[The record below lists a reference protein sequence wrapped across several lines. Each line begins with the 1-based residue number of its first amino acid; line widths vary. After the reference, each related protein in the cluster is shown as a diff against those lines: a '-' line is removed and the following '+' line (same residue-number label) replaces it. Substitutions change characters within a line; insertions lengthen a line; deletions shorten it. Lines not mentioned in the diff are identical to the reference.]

1 MYLCSGIMNR
11 KVLFII
17 LALVAVSL
25 LVIFGVHGCQRRAD
39 QMRAVLDSA
48 LEQNRNYIP
57 FTSDSALLEVVGYYD
72 RYGSP
77 NDRLRAHY
85 ALGCVYRDLHD
96 APIALLTWERGI
108 AAADTT
114 AADCDFATLFRVYG
128 QMADIYFRQYMPKKQ
143 LEAQYLFCKY
153 ALQAGDTLLYIGGL
167 LRRNSALLALGD
179 TAAVLQNIDYV
190 RQLYLERGLKAEA
203 AQVYPSAIQIALDNQ
218 QLERAGALM
227 RVYEQESGLFD
238 EQGGIAPSREI
249 YYYFKGMYYIGINR
263 LDSAEHWFRRA
274 LRVKGLELKA
284 FHGLMSLYKYQG
296 NIDSTFKYSNLYDKA
311 LVDFMGQT
319 KTTAISQTEGMY
331 DYSIQQQMAQ
341 EQKDKAH
348 FTRMVLFVVIV
359 LIGIGILLTYFWYR
373 RKKKENEIRQNRLL
387 ENYSRAMQE
396 LEATR
401 KEVIILQQSASEQR
415 ELQDLV
421 KSKNEKINVLT
432 SLIKDLKKQINS
444 LSFDTNED
452 LIDIVQ
458 HFHEMAHPQISS
470 TQGPDQSRV
479 IHARSAKRSEWN
491 KLSKAMKLNH
501 PHFYI
506 YTSVEHHLAPQEYQ
520 VCMLSY
526 LNFEIVEMATLLGT
540 SKQSVTNARAS
551 VAKKL
556 FGQEKASILNECLK
570 KL

>member
-1 MYLCSGIMNR
+1 MTR

-39 QMRAVLDSA
+39 RMRAVLDSA

-57 FTSDSALLEVVGYYD
+57 FTSDSALLEVVKYYD

-96 APIALLTWERGI
+96 APIALLTWEKAI

-128 QMADIYFRQYMPKKQ
+128 QMASIYFRQYMPEKQ
-143 LEAQYLFCKY
+143 LEAENAFSHY
-153 ALQAGDTLLYIGGL
+153 ALCAGDTLNYIRGL
-167 LRRNSALLALGD
+167 LLRNDAFLNLGD
-179 TAAVLQNIDYV
+179 TAAVFRNIEHV

-203 AQVYPSAIQIALDNQ
+203 AQVYPMPIRLALESQ
-218 QLERAGALM
+218 EFERADSM
-227 RVYEQESGLFD
+227 MHIFETHSGLFD
-238 EQGGIAPSREI
+238 EQGNIAQTREI
-249 YYYFKGMYYIGINR
+249 YYYFKGMYYLGINR
-263 LDSAEHWFRRA
+263 LDSAEYWYRSA

-284 FHGLMSLYKYQG
+284 FHGLMSLYKVKG

-348 FTRMVLFVVIV
+348 FTRMVLFVVVV
-359 LIGIGILLTYFWYR
+359 LIGIGVLLTYFWYR

-421 KSKNEKINVLT
+421 KSKNERISVLT
-432 SLIKDLKKQINS
+432 SLIKDLQKQINDFA
-444 LSFDTNED
+444 LDTNED

-470 TQGPDQSRV
+470 TQVPDQSRV

-501 PHFYI
+501 PHFYL

-556 FGQEKASILNECLK
+556 FGKEKASILNECLK

>member
-1 MYLCSGIMNR
+1 MMQ
-11 KVLFII
+11 
-17 LALVAVSL
+17 
-25 LVIFGVHGCQRRAD
+25 IFEH
-39 QMRAVLDSA
+39 
-48 LEQNRNYIP
+48 
-57 FTSDSALLEVVGYYD
+57 
-72 RYGSP
+72 
-77 NDRLRAHY
+77 
-85 ALGCVYRDLHD
+85 
-96 APIALLTWERGI
+96 
-108 AAADTT
+108 
-114 AADCDFATLFRVYG
+114 
-128 QMADIYFRQYMPKKQ
+128 
-143 LEAQYLFCKY
+143 
-153 ALQAGDTLLYIGGL
+153 
-167 LRRNSALLALGD
+167 
-179 TAAVLQNIDYV
+179 
-190 RQLYLERGLKAEA
+190 
-203 AQVYPSAIQIALDNQ
+203 
-218 QLERAGALM
+218 
-227 RVYEQESGLFD
+227 ESGLFD
-238 EQGGIAPSREI
+238 EEGNIVRGYERF
-249 YYYFKGMYYIGINR
+249 YYNKGVYYLGVEQP
-263 LDSAEHWFRRA
+263 DSAELQFRKLLQCEPAIVDAFRGLLA
-274 LRVKGLELKA
+274 LFEQKHDV
-284 FHGLMSLYKYQG
+284 
-296 NIDSTFKYSNLYDKA
+296 DSIFKYNRLHEDA
-311 LVDFMGQT
+311 LARYMKRTHIQSIDL
-319 KTTAISQTEGMY
+319 TEGMY
-331 DYSIQQQMAQ
+331 DYSIQQQLAQ

-348 FTRMVLFVVIV
+348 LTQMILFMVVV
-359 LIGIGILLTYFWYR
+359 LIGIGVLLTYFWYR

-432 SLIKDLKKQINS
+432 LLIKDLQKQINS

-520 VCMLSY
+520 VCMLSF

-540 SKQSVTNARAS
+540 SKQSVSNARAS
-551 VAKKL
+551 AAKKL
-556 FGQEKASILNECLK
+556 FGVEKAPVLDECLK